1 MRREQITN
9 LQAFKPRGPTMGF
22 LIWQHAEDN
31 SCRRRSP
38 RDGPADGGVLLR
50 GTVSW
55 GPICLHTPTS
65 HRALSSEEVNLELCN
80 SQPHQN
86 DSTEA
91 RSFVTFI
98 TSCQI
103 SSVTPCSVYS
113 ARTSLPLSAK
123 PSDSALALTVNL
135 DSFQTGIVKCNKPP
149 ASAIPLQ

>member
-1 MRREQITN
+1 MA
-9 LQAFKPRGPTMGF
+9 LCHGDPSA
-22 LIWQHAEDN
+22 
-31 SCRRRSP
+31 S
-38 RDGPADGGVLLR
+38 
-50 GTVSW
+50 
-55 GPICLHTPTS
+55 LHTPTS
-65 HRALSSEEVNLELCN
+65 HWALSSEEVSLELCN

-91 RSFVTFI
+91 RPFVTFI
-98 TSCQI
+98 TSYQI